1 MACFHTKIFQ
11 PSSQGRFQKKKELNE
26 RDNTMQFIVTD
37 NDKLSR
43 EASSSVELL
52 MNTKIIDLDS
62 KMFTYINSLN
72 KMFEYLMLCEIESCY
87 FADFFLFM

>member
-72 KMFEYLMLCEIESCY
+72 KMFEYLMLSEIESCY
-87 FADFFLFM
+87 FADFFYL